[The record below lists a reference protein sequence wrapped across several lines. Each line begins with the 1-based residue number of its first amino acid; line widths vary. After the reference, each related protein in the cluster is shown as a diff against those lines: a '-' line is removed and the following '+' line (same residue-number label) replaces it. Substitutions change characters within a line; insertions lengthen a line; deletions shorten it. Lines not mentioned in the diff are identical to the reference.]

1 MKVVN
6 ADAILD
12 GLVPQ
17 IISRAQ
23 RHAAF
28 HSAPGHPNGKTAGIV
43 VASGRP
49 SVVPDL
55 GQRHPSKLATPD
67 DERALQE
74 TTLLQIFEK
83 RCSRFVGLSAAVT
96 QAVFQVRVSVP
107 DLSFD
112 IDLNEP

>member
-43 VASGRP
+43 VPSGRP
-49 SVVPDL
+49 RVVPDL

-67 DERALQE
+67 DERAVQK
-74 TTLLQIFEK
+74 TTLLQVSEK
-83 RCSRFVGLSAAVT
+83 CCSRFVGLATTEIGRASCRE
-96 QAVFQVRVSVP
+96 RV
-107 DLSFD
+107 
-112 IDLNEP
+112 